1 VVKKSKSRTQITAKL
16 NYFLVNKSY
25 LTGLLTGFLL
35 GLLFFVLIPKLQ
47 EKIKKT
53 DPTNQAITAEKTA
66 SVQSEQL
73 ISEVTQKVLPEKFD
87 LGVSFGDTVKKLVE
101 TGAIDRQKFM
111 DLYQN
116 RGGLPAEFQNL
127 FDEASAE
134 EITVTK
140 ENNAILLNLLWPLGI
155 ANKTDF
161 LAAGPMKEDSANY
174 ASTGGWTLGREDGG
188 KLFNRFPILPLTEGQ
203 EKEVVE
209 IAQNIY
215 RPCCGNSTYF
225 PDCNHGA
232 AMLGFIELAV
242 VQGLS
247 RDEIY
252 KKALLLNSQWFPQ
265 TYVELAVYF
274 KTQKNQEWNR
284 VNPKEVLGSP
294 YSSGAG
300 YQAINKTLTESG
312 LLPKVEGGG
321 GCGV

>member
-1 VVKKSKSRTQITAKL
+1 MVKKSKSRTQITAKL

-174 ASTGGWTLGREDGG
+174 ASTGGWTLGKQDAMNYYSKFSYIQLSAEQQ
-188 KLFNRFPILPLTEGQ
+188 KIVQ
-203 EKEVVE
+203 E
-209 IAQNIY
+209 IADKVY
-215 RPCCGNSTYF
+215 RPCCGNPTSF
-225 PDCNHGA
+225 
-232 AMLGFIELAV
+232 
-242 VQGLS
+242 
-247 RDEIY
+247 R
-252 KKALLLNSQWFPQ
+252 
-265 TYVELAVYF
+265 
-274 KTQKNQEWNR
+274 
-284 VNPKEVLGSP
+284 
-294 YSSGAG
+294 
-300 YQAINKTLTESG
+300 
-312 LLPKVEGGG
+312 
-321 GCGV
+321 

>member
-1 VVKKSKSRTQITAKL
+1 MKKNNPDSRH
-16 NYFLVNKSY
+16 KSY
-25 LTGLLTGFLL
+25 LTGLAT
-35 GLLFFVLIPKLQ
+35 GLLIGLLLFVLIPKLRDKFNKTNSAADSIITT
-47 EKIKKT
+47 EKK
-53 DPTNQAITAEKTA
+53 P
-66 SVQSEQL
+66 SGQSDQL
-73 ISEVTQKVLPEKFD
+73 LAEVTQKVLPEKFD
-87 LGVSFGDTVKKLVE
+87 LGVSFGETVKKLVE

-111 DLYQN
+111 DLYQS

-134 EITVTK
+134 EIIVTK

-155 ANKTDF
+155 ANKTEF
-161 LAAGPMKEDSANY
+161 LAEGPMKEDSGNY

-188 KLFNRFPILPLTEGQ
+188 QLFNRFPILPLTPEQ

-252 KKALLLNSQWFPQ
+252 EKALLLNSQWFPQ

-274 KTQKNQEWNR
+274 KTQKNQEWNN

-300 YQAINKTLTESG
+300 YQAINKTLTAEG